1 MSIDIKITIPSVEA
15 LQNNG
20 WARNSVFRIVES
32 GGTIGND
39 SLVDMWRRFKGPVR
53 CKWATQAMGV
63 SQFNQAQIQEMLDFH
78 KRSSN
83 LREGALLYQ
92 ECLSAEMVNN
102 LFTEWTEVL
111 QKKLAKQKFSGWM
124 LYGSGS
130 NSLYNFS
137 QALVERGIVDDLD
150 EDLLHSVSLQI
161 SDLFEQCPERQSK
174 YLPRFLPAYISA
186 LRTGTRTS
194 PILPLFAS
202 TNPVVSNAAESTF
215 IKLTENDEH

>member
-20 WARNSVFRIVES
+20 WARNSIFRIVES

-39 SLVDMWRRFKGPVR
+39 SLMDMWRRFEGPVR

-63 SQFNQAQIQEMLDFH
+63 SQFNQTQLQEMLDFH

-83 LREGALLYQ
+83 LREGAFLYQ

-111 QKKLAKQKFSGWM
+111 QKKLAKQKFSGWA
-124 LYGSGS
+124 LYGAGS

-137 QALVERGIVDDLD
+137 QSLMERGNVDDLD
-150 EDLLHSVSLQI
+150 EDLLHGVSLQI
-161 SDLFEQCPERQSK
+161 SDLFEQCAERQSK

-186 LRTGTRTS
+186 LRTGTRIS

-202 TNPVVSNAAESTF
+202 TSPKVSNAAESTF